1 MMRMSRCSTLLLKTL
16 AALTAL
22 ALLAGCSTL
31 SPYSTMTK
39 LNLKLTASDQ
49 LNPDLNG
56 RPSPIVVR
64 LIELKHPVA
73 FENADFFSLYERAK
87 ESLSPDMVASE
98 ELELRPG
105 ETVELKLSVEEGS
118 RYVGVLAA
126 YRDISEAQWR
136 YVVQLTPVELTEAD
150 LTLDQAGIR
159 TTSNATLV
167 KADK

>member
-1 MMRMSRCSTLLLKTL
+1 MSRCSTLFLKTL

-22 ALLAGCSTL
+22 VLLAGCSSL

-87 ESLSPDMVASE
+87 ESLSPDLVASE

-126 YRDISEAQWR
+126 YRDLSETQWR
-136 YVVQLTPVELTEAD
+136 YVVQLTPVELTEVD

-159 TTSNATLV
+159 NSNATLA
-167 KADK
+167 KADQ

>member
-1 MMRMSRCSTLLLKTL
+1 MARYSNLVLKTL

-22 ALLAGCSTL
+22 VLLAGCASM

-39 LNLKLTASDQ
+39 LNLTLTASDE

-87 ESLSPDMVASE
+87 ESLAPDMATSE

-105 ETVELKLSVEEGS
+105 ETVELKLSVAPGS
-118 RYVGVLAA
+118 RYVGLLAA
-126 YRDISEAQWR
+126 YRDLSQARWR
-136 YVVQLTPVELTEAD
+136 YVVPLTPQALTVAD
-150 LTLDQAGIR
+150 LTLDQDGIR
-159 TTSNATLV
+159 TRTATL
-167 KADK
+167 ATTDK